1 MRWQYVRLLCTTE
14 AGGQL
19 TWQFTHDVGYDVG
32 LSGVNGWTGHQ
43 YVRAFDSLLD
53 TMGADGW
60 ELVTTSH
67 IYNNVGNLASMTLYF
82 KRAF

>member
-1 MRWQYVRLLCTTE
+1 
-14 AGGQL
+14 L
-19 TWQFTHDVGYDVG
+19 TWQFSHDVGYDVG
-32 LSGVNGWTGHQ
+32 LAGVNGLTGQ
-43 YVRAFDSLLD
+43 LYVEAFDSLLD

-60 ELVTTSH
+60 ELVTTGR